1 MSRVLPILFNMKM
14 VRAILD
20 GRKSCTRRIIKP
32 QPQGYFEVSEE
43 PLYIYDTDGKQGKI
57 TPPYQPGDILYVRE
71 TWKQAPN
78 GYYYYEDWQKDDI
91 ANVTKWKPSIHMP
104 KEAAR
109 IWLKVTDVRVER
121 LQEITRLSVQKEGIE
136 VDPKECAGKF
146 DFITEL
152 FLLFQKLWD
161 STIKKSDLDSY
172 GWDANPYV
180 WVIEFE
186 RCEKPKEEKG
196 NDSGD
201 SK

>member
-1 MSRVLPILFNMKM
+1 MKNKYQKLHRIVIGKSGSGKSFSILSGVKEDNKIN
-14 VRAILD
+14 VICYPEVIGAHLD
-20 GRKSCTRRIIKP
+20 VYEKAFPKIFLKYR
-32 QPQGYFEVSEE
+32 QEAVSTVSTM
-43 PLYIYDTDGKQGKI
+43 PPHI
-57 TPPYQPGDILYVRE
+57 T
-71 TWKQAPN
+71 N
-78 GYYYYEDWQKDDI
+78 
-91 ANVTKWKPSIHMP
+91 WKPSIHMP

-152 FLLFQKLWD
+152 FLLFQELWD